1 MYQFWGLQKKVL
13 QNLLRKL
20 NPIWLKPLEKK
31 YYVSIRELPAKNWFL
46 SHKENDLNYLCKVGK
61 IDYRVLQVY
70 EKLNDEIIN
79 TFGISKDFS
88 KQIKL
93 KINIELLYAK
103 MYDKNDKS
111 LELQIFEREKEL
123 ENLQKVQGNFD
134 IYDSIVAMNKSGI
147 QCDINTLT
155 YYDLLNYSNSL
166 AKLIKNENNNA

>member
-1 MYQFWGLQKKVL
+1 M
-13 QNLLRKL
+13 
-20 NPIWLKPLEKK
+20 
-31 YYVSIRELPAKNWFL
+31 PAKNWFL
-46 SHKENDLNYLCKVGK
+46 LHKENDLKYLCKVGK
-61 IDYRVLQVY
+61 IDYRSLQVY

-103 MYDKNDKS
+103 MYEKNDKS

-166 AKLIKNENNNA
+166 AKLIKNENN

>member
-1 MYQFWGLQKKVL
+1 M
-13 QNLLRKL
+13 
-20 NPIWLKPLEKK
+20 
-31 YYVSIRELPAKNWFL
+31 
-46 SHKENDLNYLCKVGK
+46 
-61 IDYRVLQVY
+61 LQVY

>member
-1 MYQFWGLQKKVL
+1 M
-13 QNLLRKL
+13 
-20 NPIWLKPLEKK
+20 
-31 YYVSIRELPAKNWFL
+31 PAKNWFL
-46 SHKENDLNYLCKVGK
+46 LHKENNLKYLCKVGK
-61 IDYRVLQVY
+61 IDYRSLQVY

-166 AKLIKNENNNA
+166 AKLIKNENN